1 MPLFIPYKSN
11 YIGDKN
17 LISTGVVELGSH
29 DLESHFGVKHL
40 LCKFSLQYMKKITYI
55 IHKI

>member
-17 LISTGVVELGSH
+17 LISIGEVELGTH
-29 DLESHFGVKHL
+29 DVDLSHFGGKHIYYVHFH
-40 LCKFSLQYMKKITYI
+40 CNI
-55 IHKI
+55 